1 MRLIDRSPIKILFTI
16 YKLLYIKFHSRN
28 MNRDSTGKL
37 LDRKVTNNRSNY
49 SSENIRR
56 RTMHILQLLQLIEFN
71 TNNRI
76 LSQEITTNNSKLYDP
91 SICE

>member
-1 MRLIDRSPIKILFTI
+1 
-16 YKLLYIKFHSRN
+16 
-28 MNRDSTGKL
+28 MNRDSESCWI
-37 LDRKVTNNRSNY
+37 KVTNNRSNY